1 MCDLY
6 RFTFKYFTGFP
17 ISNSTANAMFLILC
31 IGNCICVHCFRY
43 VKVFVH
49 VCVCVLVALVD
60 AGAVLHA
67 AFETHFE
74 NSLPILI
81 LLLLI

>member
-1 MCDLY
+1 MHWY
-6 RFTFKYFTGFP
+6 
-17 ISNSTANAMFLILC
+17 
-31 IGNCICVHCFRY
+31 RY
-43 VKVFVH
+43 VKVFVSVC

-74 NSLPILI
+74 NSLPIFNFAALDLVSILI
-81 LLLLI
+81 R

>member
-1 MCDLY
+1 ML
-6 RFTFKYFTGFP
+6 G
-17 ISNSTANAMFLILC
+17 LC
-31 IGNCICVHCFRY
+31 IRISICVHWYRY
-43 VKVFVH
+43 VKVFVF
-49 VCVCVLVALVD
+49 VCVRVCVLVALED

-67 AFETHFE
+67 AFETHYE